1 MLKNMKKALSL
12 TLVTAMVVTICP
24 QGQLVNISAADNTPY
39 CISEGRP
46 VYVSSGKNEDYAV
59 DGDTS
64 TRWESDYK
72 NKIEWMYVDLGA
84 KADLDHVYL
93 KWEAAYAKSYQI
105 QFSNDEENWT
115 TVYTK
120 GNGSGSEETPEETV
134 KPGAMA
140 ISVGSKKKKDNGTV
154 SAGFSW
160 SAVSGAVTYK
170 IFVENNGQEEVATAP
185 DGFTFDKDSRLDL
198 NNEVKL
204 LEGTHKYIV
213 RAYNSKGEVITS
225 GEVTISGDVTVEE
238 TTEAPT
244 NSGETTPVVDDK
256 EQTIDLTKII
266 DNKEGRQARYVRVLM
281 TEKAL
286 PAYGYS

>member
-134 KPGAMA
+134 SP
-140 ISVGSKKKKDNGTV
+140 
-154 SAGFSW
+154 
-160 SAVSGAVTYK
+160 
-170 IFVENNGQEEVATAP
+170 
-185 DGFTFDKDSRLDL
+185 
-198 NNEVKL
+198 
-204 LEGTHKYIV
+204 
-213 RAYNSKGEVITS
+213 
-225 GEVTISGDVTVEE
+225 
-238 TTEAPT
+238 
-244 NSGETTPVVDDK
+244 
-256 EQTIDLTKII
+256 
-266 DNKEGRQARYVRVLM
+266 
-281 TEKAL
+281 
-286 PAYGYS
+286 